1 MVYQPKPIDTAGV
14 ELPKGVE
21 PLREILAANAH
32 DVWAVGRI
40 KEGWTYGEKRNDDLK
55 LHPDLVPYDQLTD
68 DEKEYDRKTSGE
80 TLKVITKMGYRIMRD
95 NHLTQ
100 DSDSVQNNTTPSLR
114 ATPPQKG
121 NNIPFLPNGREALRE
136 FYGTAETPQFPLYI
150 CTAGHCRLDEAELAE
165 GSRTRREVSEF
176 FRQLAAKWTRS
187 SKGSPA
193 PIVVFSCLAEGA
205 DFLIAEELIKVRDAD
220 KSSPLRLAAVL
231 PYEKGEFEAS
241 FEFSN
246 SQRTFRDLYAR
257 ANIRMAMPNQPKNQA
272 MTNEEWIENQHR
284 NLARYF
290 AENSAILLALWDGKE
305 TTARGGTFD
314 IVNLKINGIHS
325 ANELTEDMDSG
336 NILPN
341 QPIGTIFQ
349 IQTARRGETV
359 EQGTF
364 FVYGIDKADGRKIT
378 QEPQSVRQFLNEKTV
393 WASIGQLAE
402 VNWNIRKHIA
412 AQKENREKS
421 AGQLCI
427 HAYKDQNQNQI
438 VEYLF
443 SDEDPASESVQFL
456 LNTYTACDTL
466 AQIFQKIYWRYVHVY
481 TFFLA
486 MMLGTVAFAFYG
498 YVWNEYGNIGRI
510 LSIASF
516 AVLFCIHFLYPK
528 SNLFYH
534 RFRAIAEGLRVQI
547 FWQISG
553 ISRSVMNEYWNHQV
567 ASLDS
572 LRLALKA
579 ASLPLESETGT
590 PDRLERIDTFWVQDQ
605 RNFFQKKIKDN
616 ASKIKTWSWLYT
628 GIMTIAILWLSGR
641 HFAAWSKENAG
652 YGLTIFFLVCAMSG
666 VWLSVL
672 LLRRRCF
679 GFFRLKE
686 RYEKIVPIFS
696 QAHSTLKKLQE
707 VSKEQKEASGSS
719 ANIEL
724 QKKVL
729 QVLGTHAVTE
739 NADWYLHVE
748 NLDIPTS

>member
-55 LHPDLVPYDQLTD
+55 LHPDLVPYNQLTD

-80 TLKVITKMGYRIMRD
+80 TLKVITKMGYRIVRD
-95 NHLTQ
+95 T
-100 DSDSVQNNTTPSLR
+100 D
-114 ATPPQKG
+114 
-121 NNIPFLPNGREALRE
+121 PFLPNGREALRE

-257 ANIRMAMPNQPKNQA
+257 ADIRMEMPNQPKNQA

-378 QEPQSVRQFLNEKTV
+378 QEPQSVRQFLNKKTV

-421 AGQLCI
+421 AGYLCI
-427 HAYKDQNQNQI
+427 KKEKNKDTHEEKI
-438 VEYLF
+438 FKLF
-443 SDEDPASESVQFL
+443 PNEDPASESVQFL

-528 SNLFYH
+528 SNILYH

-590 PDRLERIDTFWVQDQ
+590 PDRLKRTDTFWVQDQ
-605 RNFFQKKIKDN
+605 RNFFQNKIEDN